1 MNNDEI
7 MVSVFCTVYNH
18 EKYLRQCLDGFVM
31 QKTNF
36 AFEVIIHDDASTD
49 HSADIIREYTQNY
62 PNIFRPI
69 YQEKNQY
76 SQGISFAK
84 EYMLP
89 LARGKYHASCEGDDY
104 WCDENK
110 LQMQV
115 DAMEAHPECHL
126 CVHRVRFVTEADEL
140 ADKTSPDFPL
150 ESGVLLSN
158 YFMQLVG
165 KYHCPFQTS
174 SYLRRMDDMKE
185 FLANPPEFRRVCDVG
200 DVPGLLYCGSLG
212 DVYYIDREMS
222 HYRMQSIGSWTE
234 RQGKS
239 LEKRKQHWHSMVR
252 TYEEFDKY
260 TEYRYSELVA
270 KCIKRSQIEWY
281 KCMTSEK
288 EYAKLL
294 LKREN
299 REYLKDENAKYVM
312 FVFLR
317 AYAPFLADF
326 YYWLKGKKRNE

>member
-1 MNNDEI
+1 
-7 MVSVFCTVYNH
+7 MVSVFCAVYNH

-49 HSADIIREYTQNY
+49 HSADIIREYTQKY

-76 SQGISFAK
+76 SQGISFTK

-110 LQMQV
+110 LQMQF

-126 CVHRVRFVTEADEL
+126 CVHKVRCVTEADEL
-140 ADKTSPDFPL
+140 LDKTYPGFALD
-150 ESGVLLSN
+150 SGVLSSHEFLRIITSS
-158 YFMQLVG
+158 YW
-165 KYHCPFQTS
+165 FQTS
-174 SYLRRMDDMKE
+174 SYFRRMEDMRE
-185 FLANPPEFRRVCDVG
+185 FTLNPPEFRKVCDVG

-222 HYRMQSIGSWTE
+222 HYRTQSIGSWSM

-270 KCIKRSQIEWY
+270 KSIKRSQIEWY
-281 KCMTSEK
+281 KCMASEK
-288 EYAKLL
+288 EYARLL
-294 LKREN
+294 LKKGNKEG
-299 REYLKDENAKYVM
+299 LKDENMKFRL

-326 YYWLKGKKRNE
+326 YYWLKGKISDE